1 MAALRYAAGG
11 ASMMAQRPTVIDRNS
26 GLVFST
32 WHTTLLLAGVLV
44 AMGCLS
50 ACSKQ
55 SDPGGTARTAG
66 TLAAASDETFASAKG
81 PQQSKPAGTDDA
93 AATKNSDEPVDYWKG
108 VRFDDHNFEEVTDY
122 VATYYIDTEVN
133 KRRAWVAAAN
143 SVLSMLEPSA
153 ELLPSAFMTARRGDA
168 DEEGRLDGEFKSF
181 TCGGK
186 PYAGVVIHRVPG
198 LAYLKHMRKERP
210 ERRLTDQ
217 EILDLRAKS
226 KKRYQ
231 AYRDAWAPL
240 AFTKSHFACV
250 MAFVKTELVKDAKV
264 RATKEASRAAK
275 AASGPKTAKVVAT
288 ASAPGTEAIVGSST
302 AAKPGKSG
310 KRRVRVAAGGATPSP
325 RVAGASKTDLRTG
338 KGDKD
343 RAKTKKPKG
352 PPPALYA
359 ELPEDDG
366 LRRDWKPDINR
377 AWLAAASA
385 YLYALDPHSAVI
397 PRKQWDE
404 STRRTQDSSFE
415 GIGAVLT
422 QRQERTIVENPMEG
436 LPAWTSG
443 VRAGDQILKVDG
455 VDIRGWLLGK
465 VVKRIRGK
473 KHTVVKLTIVREGEP
488 KPIVIGIKRAHIP
501 ITNVTGKLLGTHS
514 GIAHIKMTGF
524 VPDSTKDLRSKIA
537 ALSRKAPG
545 GKLKGLIL
553 DLRRNS
559 GGLLNRA
566 IDIADMFLKRGVVVT
581 VKSRRRMRRG
591 GGAEVHR
598 ASADD
603 EDFGFPLIVLVD
615 DGSASASEIV
625 ASAIQENGRG
635 LVVGQRTFGKAS
647 VQTLFEPA
655 LHLDYYIKL
664 TVARYYA
671 PSGRTIQ
678 VTGVHP
684 DITIPAKVDGKM
696 HVGFREENLTNHLE
710 PIDPPG
716 KSPMAQMVP
725 ALEKCVARSGKAKKI
740 ASKEPKPQ
748 IQPDYQLLRTADYLT
763 CLARLQAGR

>member
-1 MAALRYAAGG
+1 MVAHRPNQWPTARLSHASAGAPSPGAAQIRLF
-11 ASMMAQRPTVIDRNS
+11 ASI
-26 GLVFST
+26 
-32 WHTTLLLAGVLV
+32 LLLAVVL
-44 AMGCLS
+44 AGC
-50 ACSKQ
+50 KQ
-55 SDPGGTARTAG
+55 REQAPRTGA
-66 TLAAASDETFASAKG
+66 TLAAAGDQAYSAEKG
-81 PQQSKPAGTDDA
+81 QAPAGKPDVAKSD
-93 AATKNSDEPVDYWKG
+93 SDEPVDYWKG
-108 VRFDDHNFEEVTDY
+108 VRFDAHNFEEVTDY
-122 VATYYIDTEVN
+122 VATYYIDTTVD
-133 KRRAWVAAAN
+133 KKRAWIAAAN
-143 SVLSMLEPSA
+143 SALSMMEPSG
-153 ELLPSAFMTARRGDA
+153 ELLPATFMTARRGHA
-168 DEEGRLDGEFKSF
+168 DEEGRMDGNFAAFS
-181 TCGGK
+181 CGGK
-186 PYAGVVIHRVPG
+186 GYKGVVLHRVPG

-210 ERRLTDQ
+210 DRRLTDK

-231 AYRDAWAPL
+231 AYRSAWKPL
-240 AFTKSHFACV
+240 SFSKAEFECV
-250 MAFVKTELVKDAKV
+250 MGFVKLELAKDAKK
-264 RATKEASRAAK
+264 RLKSEAETAAK
-275 AASGPKTAKVVAT
+275 AAKAGK
-288 ASAPGTEAIVGSST
+288 
-302 AAKPGKSG
+302 KP
-310 KRRVRVAAGGATPSP
+310 A
-325 RVAGASKTDLRTG
+325 
-338 KGDKD
+338 KGDKKAG
-343 RAKTKKPKG
+343 AKSVAAKKNKAKKKKKKKG

-359 ELPEDDG
+359 KLVDDEG
-366 LRRDWKPDINR
+366 TRRDWTPDINR
-377 AWLAAASA
+377 AWLAASSA

-422 QRQERTIVENPMEG
+422 QRRDRTIVENPMEG
-436 LPAWTSG
+436 LPAWSAG

-473 KHTVVKLTIVREGEP
+473 KHTVVKLTIAREGEP
-488 KPIVIGIKRAHIP
+488 KPLLIGIKRAHIP
-501 ITNVTGKLLGTHS
+501 IKNVTGKLIPTHP
-514 GIAHIKMTGF
+514 GIGHVKMSGF
-524 VPDSTKDLRSKIA
+524 VPHSAKDLKQKIEE
-537 ALSRKAPG
+537 LRRKAPG
-545 GKLKGLIL
+545 GQLKGLVL

-566 IDIADMFLKRGVVVT
+566 IDIADMFLKRGIVVT

-591 GGAEVHR
+591 GGPEVHR
-598 ASADD
+598 ARA
-603 EDFGFPLIVLVD
+603 EDSDYKFPVIVLVN

-635 LVVGQRTFGKAS
+635 LVAGTRTFGKAS

-684 DITIPAKVDGKM
+684 DITISPKVDGKT

-725 ALEKCVARSGKAKKI
+725 ALDKCVARSGKAKTI
-740 ASKEPKPQ
+740 ATKEPKPQ

>member
-1 MAALRYAAGG
+1 MNTHPFSIMAP
-11 ASMMAQRPTVIDRNS
+11 SQQ
-26 GLVFST
+26 
-32 WHTTLLLAGVLV
+32 LLHGKVAIFLV
-44 AMGCLS
+44 AVVATASFAG
-50 ACSKQ
+50 CSKVRQ
-55 SDPGGTARTAG
+55 TARAAAR
-66 TLAAASDETFASAKG
+66 LAAADDSSFGSKNEAAKTTG
-81 PQQSKPAGTDDA
+81 QAAKKDA
-93 AATKNSDEPVDYWKG
+93 AAKNSDEPIDYWKG
-108 VRFDDHNFEEVTDY
+108 VSFDENNFEEVTDY
-122 VATYYIDTEVN
+122 VATYYIDAKVD

-143 SVLSMLEPSA
+143 SALSMFEPSA
-153 ELLPSAFMTARRGDA
+153 ELLPASFMKARRGHK
-168 DEEGRLDGEFKSF
+168 DEEGRLDGTFEAFS
-181 TCGGK
+181 CGGK
-186 PYAGVVIHRVPG
+186 RLPGVIIHRVPG
-198 LAYLKHMRKERP
+198 LPYLKHMRKERP

-226 KKRYQ
+226 KTRYQ
-231 AYRDAWAPL
+231 AYQSAWKPLSFTRD
-240 AFTKSHFACV
+240 HFACV
-250 MAFVKTELVKDAKV
+250 MKFVKVQLAKDAKV
-264 RATKEASRAAK
+264 RAAKKKAQAIADAKAGKTPASKKAAK
-275 AASGPKTAKVVAT
+275 AAKAAKLEKERKEKAANKGKKTAQK
-288 ASAPGTEAIVGSST
+288 
-302 AAKPGKSG
+302 K
-310 KRRVRVAAGGATPSP
+310 
-325 RVAGASKTDLRTG
+325 
-338 KGDKD
+338 DK
-343 RAKTKKPKG
+343 KKKKKKG

-359 ELPEDDG
+359 QLSDDDELK
-366 LRRDWKPDINR
+366 RDWEPDINR
-377 AWLAAASA
+377 AWLAASSS

-397 PRKQWDE
+397 PRRQWDE
-404 STRRTQDSSFE
+404 STRRTQDNSFE

-422 QRQERTIVENPMEG
+422 QRQDRTIVENPMEG
-436 LPAWTSG
+436 LPAWSAG

-501 ITNVTGKLLGTHS
+501 ITNVTGKLLGTHR
-514 GIAHIKMTGF
+514 GVAHIKMTGF
-524 VPDSTKDLRSKIA
+524 VPRSTRDLRAKIA
-537 ALSRKAPG
+537 ELTKKAPG
-545 GKLKGLIL
+545 GKLTGLIL

-603 EDFGFPLIVLVD
+603 DDYNFPLIVLVD

-684 DITIPAKVDGKM
+684 DIIIPAKIDGKM

-725 ALEKCVARSGKAKKI
+725 ALEKCVKRAGKAKKI
-740 ASKEPKPQ
+740 ATKEPKPQ

>member
-1 MAALRYAAGG
+1 
-11 ASMMAQRPTVIDRNS
+11 MMAQRVTLIDRND
-26 GLVFST
+26 GLVFAT
-32 WHTTLLLAGVLV
+32 RGATLLLSSLLV
-44 AMGCLS
+44 AMGCLGG
-50 ACSKQ
+50 CSKQ
-55 SDPGGTARTAG
+55 PDPSGTARTAG
-66 TLAAASDETFASAKG
+66 TLAAASDETFASSKAPVHSTAAGKDEAPAAK
-81 PQQSKPAGTDDA
+81 D
-93 AATKNSDEPVDYWKG
+93 SDEPVDYWKG

-143 SVLSMLEPSA
+143 SALSMLEPSA
-153 ELLPSAFMTARRGDA
+153 ELLPTAFMTARRRDP

-181 TCGGK
+181 ACGGK

-240 AFTKSHFACV
+240 AFTKSHFTCV
-250 MAFVKTELVKDAKV
+250 LAFVKTELVKDAKV
-264 RATKEASRAAK
+264 RVAKEAARAAK
-275 AASGPKTAKVVAT
+275 AALEPK
-288 ASAPGTEAIVGSST
+288 
-302 AAKPGKSG
+302 AAKGATSAAAAQAGTVAGGSTGSKPAKSD
-310 KRRVRVAAGGATPSP
+310 KSRVRVA
-325 RVAGASKTDLRTG
+325 VAGDPSGPLVAKERAPSGQAATIG
-338 KGDKD
+338 KSP
-343 RAKTKKPKG
+343 AKIKKPKG

-537 ALSRKAPG
+537 ALSKKAPG

-581 VKSRRRMRRG
+581 VKSRRRMKRG

-603 EDFGFPLIVLVD
+603 EDFDFPLIVLVD

-740 ASKEPKPQ
+740 ATKVPKPQ